1 MGACSILCNFLRMFE
16 MFLNLKI
23 EGKGLCSVAQWQ
35 GAHVAVSKAWGQ
47 LQAHQKMA
55 SERTR
60 ATWDRGEI

>member
-1 MGACSILCNFLRMFE
+1 VGACSIHCNFLRVFE

-35 GAHVAVSKAWGQ
+35 RACVAVNKAWGQ
-47 LQAHQKMA
+47 FQAHQKIG

-60 ATWDRGEI
+60 VTWG